1 MITILISTLLAV
13 SPCQGTEE
21 DGHHF
26 ATCFDPWAGV
36 ELGGGVLIS
45 GTGVSGSA
53 SLGLRLRGERE
64 SRSKAESTWLTL
76 HHFAA
81 TDMRPLEGALAV
93 TVQGYT
99 GFFRRHVR
107 EGVLLLP
114 LTPPVRIPF
123 PLDIAVLTQALRY
136 ERRFSENGDWSF
148 EPLRVSLL
156 FDPVRSASSQ
166 FHLGLGVTAAWRMV
180 QLDKVVFHEVT
191 PLTAATLFMSFESHD
206 GLWLA
211 RGTFTGGWSLIAP
224 DTTLSLRA
232 RGELELSRVVFAI
245 ADQPLAFF
253 VKASGAWRDAGA
265 RASTEWNATAGL
277 QLRLFSAR

>member
-1 MITILISTLLAV
+1 MIFLISTLLAA
-13 SPCQGTEE
+13 SPCQGTEA

-26 ATCFDPWAGV
+26 ATCFDPWAGLAV
-36 ELGGGVLIS
+36 GGGVLIS
-45 GTGVSGSA
+45 DTGVSGSA
-53 SLGLRLRGERE
+53 SAALHLRGERE

-76 HHFAA
+76 HQLAA
-81 TDMRPLEGALAV
+81 TELRPFEGALALS
-93 TVQGYT
+93 VQGYT

-136 ERRFSENGDWSF
+136 ERRFSQNGDWSF

-156 FDPVRSASSQ
+156 FDPLRAASSQ

-180 QLDKVVFHEVT
+180 QVDKVVFHEVT
-191 PLTAATLFMSFESHD
+191 PLSAATLFFSFESED

-224 DTTLSLRA
+224 DTTLTLRA
-232 RGELELSRVVFAI
+232 RGELELSRVLFAI
-245 ADQPLAFF
+245 ADQPLALF
-253 VKASGAWRDAGA
+253 VKATGAWRDAGA
-265 RASTEWNATAGL
+265 RGNTEWNASAGL